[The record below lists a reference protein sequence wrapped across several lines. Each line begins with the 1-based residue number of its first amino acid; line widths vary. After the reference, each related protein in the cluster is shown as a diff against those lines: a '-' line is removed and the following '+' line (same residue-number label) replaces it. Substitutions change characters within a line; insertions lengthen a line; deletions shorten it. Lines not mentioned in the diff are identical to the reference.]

1 MKALIQRV
9 TGARVEIGGEAFS
22 EIGEGMLILL
32 GIVKGDTKNDLE
44 YISKKVSLLRIF
56 EDQNG
61 KMNCSLHDI
70 GGSVLVVSQFTLAA
84 NCKKGTRPSFD
95 NAETPERAK
104 RLYDDFILELRKKDI
119 KTESGSFGAYMK
131 ISLINN
137 GPVTILLDSRS

>member
-9 TGARVEIGGEAFS
+9 TGARVEIDGEAFS

-84 NCKKGTRPSFD
+84 NCKKGNRPSFD